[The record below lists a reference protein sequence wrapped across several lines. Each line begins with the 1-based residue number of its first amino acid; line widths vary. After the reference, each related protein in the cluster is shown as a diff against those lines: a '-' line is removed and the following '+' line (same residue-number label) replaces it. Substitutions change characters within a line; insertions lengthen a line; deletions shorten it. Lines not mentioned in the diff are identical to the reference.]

1 MTTILQTNMIRMP
14 QKAWRLG
21 DGPAVRQRSGTRR
34 LVRPPRL
41 RLVGNPPRGR
51 FENNVPRI
59 PPATSTRFALRF
71 RLNQLLAE
79 RGDTVRIVE
88 SRNPAERNV
97 LGDYYLVD
105 NPNRHI
111 IVRDHIDLYE
121 FAHEIGASDDGTLAH

>member
-1 MTTILQTNMIRMP
+1 MIRMP

-21 DGPAVRQRSGTRR
+21 DRPAVRQRSGTQR
-34 LVRPPRL
+34 LAVRATAASFGRQSTKRSL
-41 RLVGNPPRGR
+41 REHRAQNSSRH
-51 FENNVPRI
+51 
-59 PPATSTRFALRF
+59 STRFALRF

-121 FAHEIGASDDGTLAH
+121 FAQEIGASDDGTLAQ

>member
-1 MTTILQTNMIRMP
+1 PPDQISSGCHR
-14 QKAWRLG
+14 RLG
-21 DGPAVRQRSGTRR
+21 AWETVPLCG
-34 LVRPPRL
+34 PPRL

-51 FENNVPRI
+51 FENIVPRI

-121 FAHEIGASDDGTLAH
+121 F